1 MVTAMLEKVVKS
13 TQLFYYSRVCF
24 VYLVQR
30 GKQNC
35 LTFLSV
41 GIRSIRTALCCAILL
56 PETISKQRHC
66 RPVRG
71 VEDGALQDKVLWM
84 HT

>member
-1 MVTAMLEKVVKS
+1 MLGNMVKS

-24 VYLVQR
+24 VYLAQK
-30 GKQNC
+30 GKWNC

-41 GIRSIRTALCCAILL
+41 GIRSIRTALCCTILL
-56 PETISKQRHC
+56 PDTVSKPRHC
-66 RPVRG
+66 RPFSAAEGR
-71 VEDGALQDKVLWM
+71 ALQDEVLQM